1 MGVPWD
7 QAVTGP
13 RADIHGPASP
23 QTREFPKALD
33 INTLRVAKWTLW
45 GIVCWLRRRCSLSG
59 VPRASSV
66 GFAWL
71 PLRITRELLKDSDAC
86 FPLSHQLNSRF

>member
-1 MGVPWD
+1 MGPGGD
-7 QAVTGP
+7 
-13 RADIHGPASP
+13 SP

-45 GIVCWLRRRCSLSG
+45 GIMCWLRRRRSLSG
-59 VPRASSV
+59 VPRASPV

-71 PLRITRELLKDSDAC
+71 PVRITRGLLKDSDAC
-86 FPLSHQLNSRF
+86 FPLSHQLNSRL